1 MEKFSNFENRAERGE
16 EALEERLKEIAA
28 ELRESDIDVDDF
40 CRIDMEAYEPLYGQ
54 QVKKDMYEIK
64 QREKKW
70 QKEKPNKEGKQR
82 KRTNGE
88 KMEMFK
94 TALFHKA
101 IGKNFFVLRSSP
113 FDDCNNGIDNVI
125 VEKETGAV
133 VGAFDEVVAKN
144 GKTEKEGKVAA
155 RNTRSGAF
163 LKYGIGAAGAKTTK
177 QSNHHIPLFYLALEE
192 KELNDAINDFNLSE
206 EEFSELEKELLKKLA
221 ASVKEQT
228 KLISEIGMFKNKTE
242 DIKKFQTALQEATE

>member
-16 EALEERLKEIAA
+16 EALEERLKKIAA

-40 CRIDMEAYEPLYGQ
+40 CRIDMEAYEPLYGRQ
-54 QVKKDMYEIK
+54 AKKDMYEIK
-64 QREKKW
+64 QREEKW
-70 QKEKPNKEGKQR
+70 QKERPGKKGERR
-82 KRTNGE
+82 KMTNGE

-113 FDDCNNGIDNVI
+113 FDDYNNGIDNVI
-125 VEKETGAV
+125 VEKKTGAV
-133 VGAFDEVVAKN
+133 VGAFDEVVAN

-155 RNTRSGAF
+155 RNTRGGAF
-163 LKYGIGAAGAKTTK
+163 LKYGIGAAAGTKTVK
-177 QSNHHIPLFYLALEE
+177 QNNSHIPLFYLALEE

-228 KLISEIGMFKNKTE
+228 KPISEIGMFKNKTE
-242 DIKKFQTALQEATE
+242 NIKNFQTALQEATA